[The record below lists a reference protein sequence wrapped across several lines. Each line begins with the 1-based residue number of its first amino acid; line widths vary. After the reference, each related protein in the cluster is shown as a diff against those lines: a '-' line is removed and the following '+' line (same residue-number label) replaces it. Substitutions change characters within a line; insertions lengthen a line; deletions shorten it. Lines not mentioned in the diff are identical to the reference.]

1 MKKSSSPPVAHK
13 CEEARETTRRVLVFV
28 PIPVQNSLFSNSQ
41 NFPRLET
48 EGELR
53 STLHYRPKNVKSAHC
68 LYIVHYIIRT
78 GFCKWEKLE
87 ESTGIFCRTISL
99 IVFTHGASICSNK
112 ESCPAWLSSCPRL
125 LTIISSLLGPTNR
138 SLQRP
143 DPRFALS
150 TNGFYPDFTLWAKN
164 WVALAHDQDCSV
176 LEPFFFETVTALQ
189 CCQWDDGHLQ
199 KIENSLWQNLIFNCV
214 QGRMKSLKG

>member
-1 MKKSSSPPVAHK
+1 MCLGICADTCAK
-13 CEEARETTRRVLVFV
+13 L
-28 PIPVQNSLFSNSQ
+28 SLFKQSKFSKTRNGRWIKV
-41 NFPRLET
+41 NI
-48 EGELR
+48 
-53 STLHYRPKNVKSAHC
+53 TLQAQKSAHC

-78 GFCKWEKLE
+78 GFCKWEKWE

-125 LTIISSLLGPTNR
+125 STIISSLLGPTNR

-143 DPRFALS
+143 DSRFALS

-176 LEPFFFETVTALQ
+176 LEPFFSRRWLHCSAANGMMVTCKKLKIACGKIWFSTVYKAE
-189 CCQWDDGHLQ
+189 W
-199 KIENSLWQNLIFNCV
+199 KV
-214 QGRMKSLKG
+214 

>member
-1 MKKSSSPPVAHK
+1 MWRSPWDD
-13 CEEARETTRRVLVFV
+13 ETCLGICADTCAKL
-28 PIPVQNSLFSNSQ
+28 SLFKQSKFSKTRNGRWIKV
-41 NFPRLET
+41 NI
-48 EGELR
+48 
-53 STLHYRPKNVKSAHC
+53 TLQAQKSAHC

-143 DPRFALS
+143 DSRFALS